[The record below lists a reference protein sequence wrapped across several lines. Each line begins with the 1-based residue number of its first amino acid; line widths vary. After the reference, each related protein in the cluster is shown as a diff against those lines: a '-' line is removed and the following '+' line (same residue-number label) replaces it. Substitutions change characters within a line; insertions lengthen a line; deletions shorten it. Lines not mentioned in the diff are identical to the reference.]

1 MVTTTRPTTVATGA
15 ELRGRFRNLLAA
27 ERIKLFSQRST
38 YVLLA
43 LAPVITICG
52 EWFTCSGVHLVAA
65 SAHAAYDP
73 LRGSFN
79 SGTWGFLMVGA
90 SMLGVLAMSSEYS
103 SGLIRTTFLAVPNR
117 RRVVLAKAVVVA
129 SVTSAVGLVTAI
141 TSFITAQT
149 ILSGDQ
155 LGVSIS
161 QPAVLQGFMASTA
174 VLPVCAVLGMAIG
187 TLIRTSV
194 AALFTAVL
202 APVLLGA
209 IPPNGNQFAATLN
222 NSAPQNAWNNL
233 TSLGTEWDHVGSFP
247 FTALQSW
254 AALAFWPLL
263 VLLAAVIVVRRRDV

>member
-1 MVTTTRPTTVATGA
+1 MATTTKPTTFAVGD
-15 ELRGRFRNLLAA
+15 ELRGRFRDLLAA

-43 LAPVITICG
+43 LAPVITVCG
-52 EWFTCSGVHLVAA
+52 EWFTCSGVHLVGA

-90 SMLGVLAMSSEYS
+90 GMLGVLAMSSEYS

-117 RRVVLAKAVVVA
+117 LRVVLAKAVVVA
-129 SVTSAVGLVTAI
+129 SVTCVVGLITAI
-141 TSFITAQT
+141 ASCITAQT

-155 LGVSIS
+155 IGISIS
-161 QPAVLQGFMASTA
+161 QPGVLQGFVASTA
-174 VLPVCAVLGMAIG
+174 ILPVCAVIGMAIG
-187 TLIRTSV
+187 TLVRTSA

-209 IPPNGNQFAATLN
+209 VPSGSNRLTAALS
-222 NSAPQNAWNNL
+222 NSAPQNAWNTL
-233 TSLGTEWDHVGSFP
+233 TSLGTAWDNVGPFP
-247 FTALQSW
+247 PTALQSW
-254 AALAFWPLL
+254 TALAFWPLL
-263 VLLAAVIVVRRRDV
+263 TLLAAVIVVRRRDV